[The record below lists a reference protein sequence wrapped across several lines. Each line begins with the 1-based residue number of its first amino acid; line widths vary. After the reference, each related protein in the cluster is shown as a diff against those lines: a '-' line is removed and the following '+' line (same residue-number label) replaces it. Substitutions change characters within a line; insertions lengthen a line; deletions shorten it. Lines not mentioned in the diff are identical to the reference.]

1 MDTCPCGSG
10 RPYESCCKPIISGTA
25 AASTAEALMRSR
37 YSAYVKGAVDYIVSS
52 CVQGEDEAQ
61 GIDIEATRRWSE
73 KSTWLGLMIV
83 STDKGGSEDSEG
95 TVEFIATYVLDGLRD
110 SHHEISH
117 FVKTD
122 GVWLYESGE
131 MIPETVVRE
140 GPKVGRNDPCPCGS
154 GKKYKK
160 CHGAP
165 NAV

>member
-1 MDTCPCGSG
+1 
-10 RPYESCCKPIISGTA
+10 
-25 AASTAEALMRSR
+25 
-37 YSAYVKGAVDYIVSS
+37 
-52 CVQGEDEAQ
+52 
-61 GIDIEATRRWSE
+61 
-73 KSTWLGLMIV
+73 MIV

>member
-10 RPYESCCKPIISGTA
+10 HPYETCCRPIISGSA
-25 AASTAEALMRSR
+25 MAPTAETLMRSR
-37 YSAYVKGAVDYIVSS
+37 YSAYAKGEIDFIVSS
-52 CVQGEDEAQ
+52 CVRDESGE
-61 GIDIEATRRWSE
+61 IDLEATRRWSE
-73 KSTWLGLMIV
+73 KSTWLGLNIV
-83 STDKGGSEDSEG
+83 STDKGGNEDSTG

-117 FVKTD
+117 FVKKD
-122 GVWLYESGE
+122 GGWLYESGE
-131 MIPETVVRE
+131 MIPETVIRE